1 MDPDNMV
8 FDNAT
13 LGHLAYEVCG
23 NNKQCLF
30 DIKATGKVSIGQAAK
45 KAVGYF
51 FSLTNDLETPGEFG
65 RERRIMTALS

>member
-1 MDPDNMV
+1 MV

-23 NNKQCLF
+23 DNKQCLF
-30 DIKATGKVSIGQAAK
+30 DIKAAGKVSIGQAAK